1 MNFIRKNW
9 KGILVRLVMAVP
21 CRLLGQRFPIAGGPA
36 DAALVRSS

>member
-1 MNFIRKNW
+1 MNFIRKNR
-9 KGILVRLVMAVP
+9 KGIPVP